1 MLTKLVLILST
12 ATFGAC
18 NPFPADQTKETKTCP
33 QWEHLLE
40 EHNPG
45 WDIKKMSR
53 IMWRESNCRPEV
65 RSRTRDTGLMQI
77 NDINHRYLTDR
88 LNTRIDSNTLTNPE
102 LNVAAAAA
110 LWQYWDQHT
119 NNGYQPWR
127 TR

>member
-1 MLTKLVLILST
+1 
-12 ATFGAC
+12 
-18 NPFPADQTKETKTCP
+18 
-33 QWEHLLE
+33 
-40 EHNPG
+40 
-45 WDIKKMSR
+45 MSR